1 MALQG
6 HPICSASF
14 QGVYAA
20 TGRRAG
26 TQPHGLTFESTQ
38 MRSPIRTLKQ
48 LIHSIFKAFGY
59 RLVRIDPSPGPSSA
73 LESFFSSLKQHGS
86 APRHIID
93 VGANRGNWTRTA
105 LKYFPDAHYTLV
117 EPQDHLKSY
126 IQDLL
131 DRGCKIQWINA
142 GAADKSGTMPMSI
155 SSRDDSSTFV
165 LIDRHGHTTGS
176 QRTTIEVKT
185 LNEIASS
192 SSAPPPDM
200 VKIDAEGFDLNVLA
214 GASDLLGKTDIFLV
228 EAVICANYENSAA
241 EVIKFMADA
250 GYRLID
256 ITDLNRSPKHGI
268 LWLCELAFLRNAS
281 QLLDAATSY
290 E

>member
-1 MALQG
+1 
-6 HPICSASF
+6 
-14 QGVYAA
+14 
-20 TGRRAG
+20 
-26 TQPHGLTFESTQ
+26 
-38 MRSPIRTLKQ
+38 MRSPTRTLKQ
-48 LIHSIFKAFGY
+48 LIHSIFKTLGY
-59 RLVRIDPSPGPSSA
+59 RLVRIGPSPGPASG
-73 LESFFSSLKQHGS
+73 LEAFFSSLKQHGA

-131 DRGCKIQWINA
+131 DRGYKIQWINA
-142 GAADKSGTMPMSI
+142 GAADKSGFMPMSI

-165 LIDRHGHTTGS
+165 LIDRHGQTTGS
-176 QRTTIEVKT
+176 QRTTIDVKT
-185 LNEIASS
+185 LNEIASA

-228 EAVICANYENSAA
+228 EAVVCGNYENSAA
-241 EVIKFMADA
+241 EVIKFMAAA

-281 QLLDAATSY
+281 QLLDATTTY